1 MIKSSSFALLFAA
14 ALTVAA
20 SDSARA
26 ALIVGDPSKGPEK
39 TGATYSVDLQV
50 SSVDAD
56 TADLSFTVTNATPA
70 GLGGSLMGFVF
81 NNPGAITGAG
91 LLSGGVATMDSF
103 VFNNNNNPVNAMP
116 LGDFDFL
123 VGTTT
128 NFQGGGSPSN
138 GLAQGHTAEFVVRVT
153 GTGVGSLTAGDFLG
167 ATNGDGWFFAA
178 RFQGLAGSKN
188 SDKVPGVA
196 GAAVPEPAS
205 VALMGLGLAGVAGLA
220 RRRRAR

>member
-1 MIKSSSFALLFAA
+1 MFKSSPFALLFAV

-20 SDSARA
+20 SESARA
-26 ALIVGDPSKGPEK
+26 ALIVGDPSQSAEGS
-39 TGATYSVDLQV
+39 GATYSVDLQV
-50 SSVDAD
+50 SSVNAN
-56 TADLSFTVTNATPA
+56 TADLSFTVTNASSA

-81 NNPGAITGAG
+81 NNPGAITGAS
-91 LLSGGVATMDSF
+91 LLSAGVATMDSF
-103 VFNNNNNPVNAMP
+103 VFNNNSVNAMP
-116 LGDFDFL
+116 LGSFDFL

-167 ATNGDGWFFAA
+167 AKNGDGWAFAA
-178 RFQGLAGSKN
+178 RFQGLSSPYS